1 MNSPSREQ
9 PSNIMSTSS
18 AHMTGRS
25 EARIIGSAIAG
36 ISELALFHPVD
47 TVAKR
52 LMVRRVVYHIFYSFL
67 LSYNSYSHLIP
78 TNIFTNSQSTETQ
91 VVVLNSPAQTA
102 TNLNNAIFRNA
113 AAEGISS
120 KAMSLFPGIGFGAAY
135 KILQRVYKF
144 GGQPV
149 VLDALT
155 KKYGADFDERF
166 GHKTGRTLLS
176 ATSGSLIGIG
186 EVVLLP
192 LDALKVKAQTA
203 PEQLHGRGVVNIFT
217 TEGFGLYRG
226 AGLTVMR
233 NAPGSFA
240 LFGGNTAAKI
250 FMGVGEDGARA
261 TWTQDAI
268 ASCVGAIAS
277 ISVAQPLDVIKTRIQ
292 NRPFDSPE
300 SGVTIFKRLIQNEG
314 VGGLFKGLT
323 PKLLVVGPKLIFSF
337 TVAQHLIGY
346 FEQLWLQSS
355 KVMNN
360 DSGDSTVPR
369 GTDFRFL
376 FLSLIFHPSHPL
388 LLLPNTVT
396 HLCGAHRVYRGD
408 CCIDKS
414 SRDVSTTATVD
425 AKIVFAHAFTTTR
438 KDLPLSLLSHQLRCG
453 DVDFTNRHIS
463 YQSSTRLMANSSS
476 LDEGTS
482 STKYHLVWSPR
493 FWKKTILGF
502 ALWFLLQS
510 VLLKTS
516 ISLAV
521 MQPCHTDYTSFAR
534 ALPSTTR
541 ATLRLAIPSMGCVA
555 CVNKID
561 TSIRNCKYYVSS
573 NINQER
579 SWLTDDSQKG
589 GMAELSIWASS
600 SDDVQKIAEEVVS
613 AVTNA
618 GFECKVD
625 SLQMDTV

>member
-1 MNSPSREQ
+1 MP
-9 PSNIMSTSS
+9 
-18 AHMTGRS
+18 
-25 EARIIGSAIAG
+25 IIILML
-36 ISELALFHPVD
+36 IS

-135 KILQRVYKF
+135 KILQRVCKF

-346 FEQLWLQSS
+346 FEQ
-355 KVMNN
+355 
-360 DSGDSTVPR
+360 
-369 GTDFRFL
+369 
-376 FLSLIFHPSHPL
+376 
-388 LLLPNTVT
+388 
-396 HLCGAHRVYRGD
+396 
-408 CCIDKS
+408 
-414 SRDVSTTATVD
+414 
-425 AKIVFAHAFTTTR
+425 
-438 KDLPLSLLSHQLRCG
+438 
-453 DVDFTNRHIS
+453 
-463 YQSSTRLMANSSS
+463 
-476 LDEGTS
+476 
-482 STKYHLVWSPR
+482 
-493 FWKKTILGF
+493 
-502 ALWFLLQS
+502 
-510 VLLKTS
+510 VLK
-516 ISLAV
+516 
-521 MQPCHTDYTSFAR
+521 
-534 ALPSTTR
+534 
-541 ATLRLAIPSMGCVA
+541 
-555 CVNKID
+555 
-561 TSIRNCKYYVSS
+561 
-573 NINQER
+573 
-579 SWLTDDSQKG
+579 
-589 GMAELSIWASS
+589 
-600 SDDVQKIAEEVVS
+600 
-613 AVTNA
+613 
-618 GFECKVD
+618 
-625 SLQMDTV
+625 